1 MKNNLLIITY
11 LIYCIVY
18 ELMVWG
24 GGMYIILNYDW
35 SAWWI
40 VFIAILS
47 GSQIKPENWRNLYYD
62 ESLPMGGKISATDN

>member
-1 MKNNLLIITY
+1 
-11 LIYCIVY
+11 
-18 ELMVWG
+18 
-24 GGMYIILNYDW
+24 MYIILNYDW